1 MVTSLLASE
10 KEIIYLAI
18 QSIQSVGILM
28 NLKIRVFLNL
38 IRKVASA
45 TRRGMPQ
52 LGSLLRMNTIIKNH
66 ETLSIG
72 LKPIA
77 KSETEQY
84 LFWRLEGFKQVS

>member
-38 IRKVASA
+38 IKKVVLV
-45 TRRGMPQ
+45 TRRDMLL
-52 LGSLLRMNTIIKNH
+52 LGSLLQMNTIIKNH

-72 LKPIA
+72 LKSIA

-84 LFWRLEGFKQVS
+84 PFWRLKRFN